1 MIAAMDQLTVV
12 GRRSVANDLLVSLQS
27 LGVVQVDPLETTEDL
42 PLERLRLAEADRAQK
57 DGWDAAVARSAGLL
71 DALGVHKVKPASR
84 TEVPGKLD
92 ELTGALEAVGKN
104 VDTLLAE
111 RGEIRDELDV
121 VGTYLP
127 VFRDLAPTLAQFDDS
142 RYLFATAF
150 AVAADALEATL
161 RNVETDLDGQVVFS
175 TRPRARD
182 VLVVAVVLKSDEAT
196 LKGAVSRAGYA
207 ELTLP
212 EQYAG
217 LGVAKAA
224 HTMEERSQA
233 LPKRLQT
240 VDADL
245 AKLAEQHGPKLATM
259 NMVALNHQSRF
270 ERLEDMAEGRYS
282 FALRG
287 WVPSEERARVV
298 EAVKKQFGD
307 DVVVA
312 ARHADDHHDYNV
324 PVRLDNPGWVKPF
337 EGLLALFAPPKYG
350 NFDPSWTLAVF
361 FPLFFGVVIGDMGFG
376 LLFAALALWMRGRG
390 AAGKELSL
398 GPLGVVIPPGAL
410 RPISTII
417 LWCAVWG
424 IVWGFL
430 YGEFF
435 GNFLEYWPHDNPV
448 FYIPGELH
456 EGKPAHGLIPV
467 LIPRVVN
474 TTPILLLSLG
484 FGILQVVGGWAIR
497 VVYGFKHHDMKHVWE
512 GVGMIGGLVG
522 LIVFAAAFLMQNVTP
537 LVTGIL
543 IAGFVIFF
551 LGMIMSRVFLM
562 LIEIASNA
570 GNILS
575 YLRLFAVGLSA
586 ALVANLATGL
596 GFALGDTLPIIGP
609 ILGILVAL
617 AVHFIAIT
625 LTIIGHTLQPLRLNY
640 VEFFTKFGFYDE
652 SGRPYAPF
660 RLLGGRS

>member
-1 MIAAMDQLTVV
+1 MIAEMDHLTVV
-12 GRRSVANDLLVSLQS
+12 GRRSAAHDLLVSLQS
-27 LGVVQVDPLETTEDL
+27 LGVVQVDPLETSEDV
-42 PLERLRLAEADRAQK
+42 PLERLRLAETDQSQK
-57 DGWDAAVARSAGLL
+57 DGWDRAVARSAGLL
-71 DALGVHKVKPASR
+71 DALAVQRVKPAGRS
-84 TEVPGKLD
+84 EVPGKLD
-92 ELTGALEAVGKN
+92 ELTAALENVGKN
-104 VDTLLAE
+104 VDALIAE

-142 RYLFATAF
+142 RYLFGTAF
-150 AVAADALEATL
+150 AVAADALDDAL
-161 RNVETDLDGQVVFS
+161 RALETDLDGNIAFS

-182 VLVVAVVLKSDEAT
+182 VLVVAVVLKQDAAD
-196 LKGAVSRAGYA
+196 LKAAVSRAGYA

-212 EQYAG
+212 EQYTD

-224 HTMEERSQA
+224 HTMEERSQT
-233 LPKRLQT
+233 LPKRLET
-240 VDADL
+240 INAEL
-245 AKLAEQHGPKLATM
+245 AKLAAQNGPKLATM

-270 ERLEDMAEGRYS
+270 ERLEDMAAGRYS
-282 FALRG
+282 FALQG
-287 WVPSEERARVV
+287 WVPSEDRARVV
-298 EAVKKQFGD
+298 EALTKQFGD
-307 DVVVA
+307 DVVVE

-361 FPLFFGVVIGDMGFG
+361 FPFFFGLVIGDIGFG
-376 LLFAALALWMRGRG
+376 ILFALLALWMRRRG
-390 AAGKELSL
+390 AAGKELDL
-398 GPLGVVIPPGAL
+398 GPLGVTINPGAL
-410 RPISTII
+410 RPISTVI

-424 IVWGFL
+424 IIFGFVF
-430 YGEFF
+430 GEFF
-435 GNFLEYWPHDNPV
+435 GNFLEHWPAANPV
-448 FYIPGELH
+448 FYIPGEFH
-456 EGKPAHGLIPV
+456 EGAAAHGLIPI
-467 LIPRVVN
+467 LIPRAVQY
-474 TTPILLLSLG
+474 TPILLLSLG
-484 FGILQVVGGWAIR
+484 FGILQVLGGWTIR
-497 VVYGFKHHDMKHVWE
+497 VIYGFKHHDMKHVWE

-522 LIVFAAAFLMQNVTP
+522 LIVFATAYLMNNVTP

-543 IAGFVIFF
+543 IAGFGVFF
-551 LGMIMSRVFLM
+551 LGMILSRVFLM

-586 ALVANLATGL
+586 ALVANLATDL
-596 GFALGDTLPIIGP
+596 GFAIGGTLPIIGP

-652 SGRPYAPF
+652 NGRAYAPF
-660 RLLGGRS
+660 RLLGGKS

>member
-1 MIAAMDQLTVV
+1 MDKLTVV
-12 GRRSVANDLLVSLQS
+12 GRRSAANDLLVSLQS
-27 LGVVQVDPLETTEDL
+27 LGVVQVDPLETTEDV
-42 PLERLRLAEADRAQK
+42 PLERLRLAEADQAQK

-71 DALGVHKVKPASR
+71 DALAVGRVKPASR
-84 TEVPGKLD
+84 TEVPGKLED
-92 ELTGALEAVGKN
+92 LSAALEAVGKN

-111 RGEIRDELDV
+111 RGEVRDELEV

-127 VFRDLAPTLAQFDDS
+127 VFRDLAPVLAQFDNS
-142 RYLFATAF
+142 RYLFGTAF
-150 AVAADALEATL
+150 AVAADALDDALKNIEA
-161 RNVETDLDGQVVFS
+161 DLDGRVVFS
-175 TRPRARD
+175 ARPRDRD
-182 VLVVAVVLKSDEAT
+182 ALVVAVVLKSDEAA
-196 LKGAVSRAGYA
+196 LKAAVSRAGYA

-212 EQYAG
+212 EQYAD

-224 HTMEERSQA
+224 HTMEERSQT
-233 LPKRLQT
+233 LPKRLQSI
-240 VDADL
+240 DAEL

-270 ERLEDMAEGRYS
+270 ERLEDMAGGRYS
-282 FALRG
+282 FALQG

-298 EAVKKQFGD
+298 EALTKQFGE
-307 DVVVA
+307 DVIVA

-361 FPLFFGVVIGDMGFG
+361 FPFFFGLVIGDMGFG

-410 RPISTII
+410 LPISTII

-424 IVWGFL
+424 IVFGFL

-467 LIPRVVN
+467 LIPRVVEY
-474 TTPILLLSLG
+474 TPILLLSLG
-484 FGILQVVGGWAIR
+484 FGVLQVLGGWVIR
-497 VVYGFKHHDMKHVWE
+497 IIYGFKHRDMKHVWE

-522 LIVFAAAFLMQNVTP
+522 LIVFATAYLTNNITP
-537 LVTGIL
+537 LATGVL
-543 IAGFVIFF
+543 VAGLVVFFV
-551 LGMIMSRVFLM
+551 GMILSRVFLM
-562 LIEIASNA
+562 LIELASNA

-596 GFALGDTLPIIGP
+596 GFAISDTLPIVGP
-609 ILGILVAL
+609 ILGILAAL
-617 AVHFIAIT
+617 AVHFIAIA

-660 RLLGGRS
+660 RLLGGRP